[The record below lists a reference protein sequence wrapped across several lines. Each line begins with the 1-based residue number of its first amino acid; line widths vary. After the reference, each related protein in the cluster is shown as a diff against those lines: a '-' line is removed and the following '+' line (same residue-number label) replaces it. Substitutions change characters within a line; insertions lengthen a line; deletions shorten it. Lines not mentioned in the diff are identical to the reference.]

1 MGQAGDRASSGE
13 IAALLQRVVGRTG
26 LAPGRLAVRSAEME
40 PLFALR
46 CVRARAGG
54 DDPGELAR
62 SLTAVVREAV
72 ARLGESP
79 TRQAVELLL
88 GVGRTRGQLR
98 KERRR
103 AAAAYLGIS
112 DEHLRKTREYQLLQ
126 EVADEVLGLEAE
138 VATGEPPTAVAAE
151 PSGEP
156 AAVLVPGDDTRFI
169 ADVSIP
175 DGSTVRTGAQ
185 FTKVWEIENS
195 GTVRWVGRSLE
206 RIGPSDAEGLC
217 RTPARI
223 PIATTQP
230 GARIRIEAVHV
241 APDGPGTS
249 RTDWKMVDHLGRYC
263 FPRKRGLYCIVH
275 VVD

>member
-1 MGQAGDRASSGE
+1 MG
-13 IAALLQRVVGRTG
+13 
-26 LAPGRLAVRSAEME
+26 

-46 CVRARAGG
+46 CVQARADG
-54 DDPGELAR
+54 DDPGDLAR
-62 SLTAVVREAV
+62 GLTAVVREAI

-112 DEHLRKTREYQLLQ
+112 EEHLRKSREYQLLQ
-126 EVADEVLGLEAE
+126 EVADEVLGLEGE
-138 VATGEPPTAVAAE
+138 VAAGEAPTVAAPE
-151 PSGEP
+151 PRGGTR
-156 AAVLVPGDDTRFI
+156 AVLVPGDETRFI

-175 DGSTVRTGAQ
+175 DGTTVRTGAQ
-185 FTKVWEIENS
+185 FTKIWEIQNS
-195 GTVRWVGRSLE
+195 GAVRWVGRSLE

-217 RTPARI
+217 RTSARI
-223 PIATTQP
+223 PIATTEP
-230 GARIRIEAVHV
+230 GDRVRIEAVHV
-241 APDGPGTS
+241 APDGPGTC
-249 RTDWKMVDHLGRYC
+249 RTDWKMVDRLGRYC
-263 FPRKRGLYCIVH
+263 FPQKRGLYCIVH